1 MSEADRIGETL
12 IQSGLAYLGLTG
24 EVKVQ
29 IAVTF
34 ADGTVAFFVLTGT
47 EQKAKYQ
54 QGQSR
59 TAEGQIIPEELGPTT
74 SGQWQAGAGGNLDD
88 LTLHMNNLGA
98 HVSFAGNVGVVIT
111 LECTWKVTTQG
122 GFLDCVANTN

>member
-1 MSEADRIGETL
+1 M
-12 IQSGLAYLGLTG
+12 IQSGLAYLGLVG

-54 QGQSR
+54 KGQSR
-59 TAEGQIIPEELGPTT
+59 TAEGQVIPEELGPAT
-74 SGQWQAGAGGNLDD
+74 SGQWQAGAGGNLDG
-88 LTLHMNNLGA
+88 LTLHMSNLGA
-98 HVSFAGNVGVVIT
+98 HLSFAGNGGEVVT
-111 LECTWKVTTQG
+111 LECTWKATVQG
-122 GFLDCVANTN
+122 GFLDCVAITN